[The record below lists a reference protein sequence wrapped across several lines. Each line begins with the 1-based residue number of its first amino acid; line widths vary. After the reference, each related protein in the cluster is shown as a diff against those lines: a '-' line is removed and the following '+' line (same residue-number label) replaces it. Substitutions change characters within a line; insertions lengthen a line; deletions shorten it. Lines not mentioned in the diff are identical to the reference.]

1 VLVSEQRQIG
11 RIGSDVA
18 EDLAKE
24 HGHDQR
30 ADERKGVKA
39 RIAGRHLAACLG
51 AGDDPCDHPDDARND
66 IVMIAAARD
75 RILGASSAK
84 GMSAAAAWLSSAS
97 RSDAT
102 AARVNVHQGYAAF
115 EVGFAIGAVATTYSS
130 NRLAFPRPP
139 RPCPETTSEAC
150 LQAISHRGFR

>member
-1 VLVSEQRQIG
+1 V
-11 RIGSDVA
+11 
-18 EDLAKE
+18 
-24 HGHDQR
+24 
-30 ADERKGVKA
+30 
-39 RIAGRHLAACLG
+39 
-51 AGDDPCDHPDDARND
+51 PDAREIGEIPRFADHHSGNRRPRPPF
-66 IVMIAAARD
+66 MIAAARD